1 MRFSHESSDEEL
13 MKAYQSGDS
22 AAFDLLFER
31 YKGRV
36 FGFLMKKL
44 GRRFDAEEVFQAT
57 FMKLHQSRRLYD
69 PNFRFA
75 PWLFTITQSVLK
87 DYFRKKKRHIED
99 SVGDTWGEIPAQEP
113 ESRERPNLEGLDE
126 RQRLA
131 VEMRYEQDLS
141 FDEIAKKLQTSSVNV
156 RQLISRA
163 IRKIR
168 KEKSQE
174 DL

>member
-1 MRFSHESSDEEL
+1 
-13 MKAYQSGDS
+13 MKAYQGGDS
-22 AAFDLLFER
+22 AAFDILFDR
-31 YKGRV
+31 HKARV

-44 GRRFDAEEVFQAT
+44 GRRFEAEEVFQST

-87 DYFRKKKRHIED
+87 DHFRKTKRNLED
-99 SVGDTWGEIPAQEP
+99 SVGDGLDELPARVFDNSQSP
-113 ESRERPNLEGLDE
+113 DLENLDE
-126 RQRLA
+126 RQRIA
-131 VEMRYEQDLS
+131 VELRYGHDLS
-141 FDEIAKKLQTSSVNV
+141 FDEIAEKLQTTSPNV

-163 IRKIR
+163 IKKIR
-168 KEKSQE
+168 GDKTKE

>member
-1 MRFSHESSDEEL
+1 
-13 MKAYQSGDS
+13 MKAYQGGDS
-22 AAFDLLFER
+22 AAFDILFDR
-31 YKGRV
+31 HKARV

-44 GRRFDAEEVFQAT
+44 GRRFEAEEVFQST

-87 DYFRKKKRHIED
+87 DHFRKTKR
-99 SVGDTWGEIPAQEP
+99 S
-113 ESRERPNLEGLDE
+113 LDE
-126 RQRLA
+126 RQRIA
-131 VEMRYEQDLS
+131 VELRYGQDLS
-141 FDEIAKKLQTSSVNV
+141 FDEIAEKLQTTSSNV

-163 IRKIR
+163 IKKIR
-168 KEKSQE
+168 RDKTKE

>member
-1 MRFSHESSDEEL
+1 
-13 MKAYQSGDS
+13 MKAYQGGNS
-22 AAFDLLFER
+22 AAFDILFER
-31 YKGRV
+31 HKGRV

-44 GRRFDAEEVFQAT
+44 GRRFEAEEVFQAT

-87 DYFRKKKRHIED
+87 DHYRKKKRTLED
-99 SVGDTWGEIPAQEP
+99 SDSEHLDETPAKEP
-113 ESRERPNLEGLDE
+113 ESIEQPSLEGLDE
-126 RQRLA
+126 RQRMA
-131 VEMRYEQDLS
+131 VELRYGRDLS
-141 FDEIAKKLQTSSVNV
+141 FDEIAEKLQTTPVNV

-163 IRKIR
+163 IKRIR